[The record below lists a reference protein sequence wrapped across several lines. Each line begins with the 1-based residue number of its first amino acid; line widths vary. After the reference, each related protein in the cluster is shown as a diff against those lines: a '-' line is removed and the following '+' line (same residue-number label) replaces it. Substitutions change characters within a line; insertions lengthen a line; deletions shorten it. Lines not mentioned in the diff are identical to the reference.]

1 MQIILKKEKKNIR
14 PIRYDEELNSFF
26 LVMENYIFFDREN
39 QLNQLI
45 SFRCKIGKIK
55 GIIIKKIIF

>member
-26 LVMENYIFFDREN
+26 LVMENYIFFEN